1 MNVNKL
7 LLKQH
12 LQIIFL
18 PNLNLKSYFKRS
30 KIFQR
35 NKRLEKF
42 VKPEPYLELSRAP
55 TMELFC
61 KTSELISAIFA
72 KSFIIDA
79 RLGSKYTSEKS
90 ETFKMKL
97 RLTKS
102 SRLLKCAGFLVLP
115 QTIFKLILQR

>member
-42 VKPEPYLELSRAP
+42 VKPEPYLEHSRAP

-79 RLGSKYTSEKS
+79 RLGSKYTSEKT